1 MCEQTISPTGH
12 QGKLGRQ
19 MKQVGVLT
27 PHHPCCCGP
36 VFPWWVGSNPW
47 QLVQWKLRI
56 GQLCFYIVRYFS
68 PIIHDVTILFLVF
81 AIFPNT
87 VLAQKGPNISRYFSG
102 INLDSSRF
110 AHTQGTGKKRAYLA
124 QPKADRG
131 QTWPSLAL
139 SWVEQEPNLGLTCAE
154 LGPVGPKLSPAGVQH
169 GATWAR
175 LDASWAQH
183 AQLGPVWSY
192 VGGVQVRFKGAGNV
206 SRAEPIWSSTWTSCS
221 QRKRVRLRAK
231 LRGADVAAML
241 DQNGAFGRWW
251 ATLQNVQITTVPPLK
266 LYQTDRSARSSHR
279 FLNYHASAP
288 SARADFCWSKSN

>member
-1 MCEQTISPTGH
+1 LCEQTISPTGH

-154 LGPVGPKLSPAGVQH
+154 LGPVGTNFNLSPT

-175 LDASWAQH
+175 LDRSWAEH
-183 AQLGPVWSY
+183 AVEAS
-192 VGGVQVRFKGAGNV
+192 GAQREPKLEPIGNV
-206 SRAEPIWSSTWTSCS
+206 
-221 QRKRVRLRAK
+221 
-231 LRGADVAAML
+231 G
-241 DQNGAFGRWW
+241 
-251 ATLQNVQITTVPPLK
+251 LK
-266 LYQTDRSARSSHR
+266 LG
-279 FLNYHASAP
+279 
-288 SARADFCWSKSN
+288 